1 MREVTDRRGWTL
13 GALALVLGLL
23 ALAAAPTVA
32 AANVAPQCQT
42 GINSQVLRTG
52 KPSTVQVFCSDPD
65 NQPLTIQAT
74 TPDHGTL
81 SSFAYNGDVDA
92 YEATF
97 TPAGSYTGPDDFAF
111 VATDG
116 SAFSPSYGFELVITE
131 NHAPRCEPTGAVHTK
146 VGEPVDAHVFC
157 SDGDIQDQNLTYTTV
172 AGQGPD
178 HGSVGTVDDQT
189 VVYTPTGGYSGR
201 DHFTIR
207 ASDGQLSDT
216 YSQVIHVADTPLCE
230 TPAPVQ
236 IRSGK
241 GRFLAVDCT
250 RPADDAG
257 VEKTR
262 SAPSRPRAR

>member
-1 MREVTDRRGWTL
+1 VPDRHQQPGPAHRQAVDRPGF
-13 GALALVLGLL
+13 LL
-23 ALAAAPTVA
+23 RPGQPAADHP
-32 AANVAPQCQT
+32 
-42 GINSQVLRTG
+42 GH
-52 KPSTVQVFCSDPD
+52 D
-65 NQPLTIQAT
+65 
-74 TPDHGTL
+74 PDHGTL
-81 SSFAYNGDVDA
+81 SSFAYNGDLDA

-97 TPAGSYTGPDDFAF
+97 TPAGSSTGPDGFAF

-146 VGEPVDAHVFC
+146 VGEPVEAQVFC

-178 HGSVGTVDDQT
+178 HGSVGAVDDQS

-216 YSQVIHVADTPLCE
+216 YSQVIHVANTPLCE